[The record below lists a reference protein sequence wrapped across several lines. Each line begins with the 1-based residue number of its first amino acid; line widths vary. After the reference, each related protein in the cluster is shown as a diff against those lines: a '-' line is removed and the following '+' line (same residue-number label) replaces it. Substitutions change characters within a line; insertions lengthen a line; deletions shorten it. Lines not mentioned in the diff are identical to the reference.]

1 MKSKLTILLI
11 AVLVAFSSA
20 PFQAQAATTFSD
32 VKDHWAKNEI
42 KYLSDRNIIGGYP
55 DGTFKPNQPI
65 TRAQASAM
73 MVKALK
79 IPLTT
84 NTTIEFKDVSKKS
97 PYYQILATVNEK
109 GILRGE
115 DGYMRPG
122 QNASRAHMAAIIRR
136 AFDMPL
142 DKQAT
147 YIDVPDTHW
156 AYQDINSI
164 AKQRVA
170 GGFEGK
176 FMPTDSVTRA
186 QFSAFLVRALDDTMK
201 LSKYRSYVSTKGTTV
216 EQDGHSYF
224 INDEYVNS
232 DLRYRVIKEQV
243 TTGKREVLLKSEA
256 VPESDWDSHDPEFL
270 RKSFQLIMYNDE
282 IYIPYWSSGFRVSDE
297 APFRFGVMK
306 MQNNGQNLVKMKE
319 PQGESFRNMF
329 IWNDR
334 IYFTKTRTGATYHV
348 ASRGREYIDEKLALY
363 STAMDGKTD
372 QKKEVDFNTSATFDL
387 QFEFNT
393 EKEAGGENR
402 SVLYD
407 HSTMYYFNKTG
418 VYKYNLLTKQTS
430 KVTNVVAQ
438 EMYVTDTELVVVDRK
453 GKKFTFKK

>member
-1 MKSKLTILLI
+1 MKNKFTLFLMAALLI
-11 AVLVAFSSA
+11 FSA
-20 PFQAQAATTFSD
+20 LPVEAQAATTFTD
-32 VKDHWAKNEI
+32 VNNHWAKNEI

-65 TRAQASAM
+65 TRAQAAAM

-84 NTTIEFKDVSKKS
+84 STTIEFKDVSKKS

-109 GILRGE
+109 GILRGQ
-115 DGYMRPG
+115 DGYMHPG

-186 QFSAFLVRALDDTMK
+186 QFSAFLVRALDDKMK
-201 LSKYRSYVSTKGTTV
+201 LSKYRSYVSTKGKQV
-216 EQDGHSYF
+216 EQDGYSYF
-224 INDEYVNS
+224 ITYTDAAV
-232 DLRYRVIKEQV
+232 VIKEQIA
-243 TTGKREVLLKSEA
+243 TGKREVLLSGKDIPKSPWEY
-256 VPESDWDSHDPEFL
+256 EFPSYL
-270 RKSFQLIMYNDE
+270 GEDFQLVVYNDE
-282 IYIPYWSSGFRVSDE
+282 VYIPYSTGYNDSME
-297 APFRFGVMK
+297 APIDFALMK
-306 MQNNGQNLVKMKE
+306 IEKNNRKLVKME
-319 PQGESFRNMF
+319 QRTDTVFRNMF

-334 IYFTKTRTGATYHV
+334 IYFTNYRKGATVHLV
-348 ASRGREYIDEKLALY
+348 ANKKAGYSEDLLSLY

-372 QKKEVDFNTSATFDL
+372 RKKEYDFNAIATFDRL
-387 QFEFNT
+387 QFSYDPDGGEI
-393 EKEAGGENR
+393 GGENR
-402 SVLYD
+402 SVLFD
-407 HSTMYYFNKTG
+407 HSTVYYFNETG
-418 VYKYNLLTKQTS
+418 VYKYNLLTKKTS
-430 KVTNVVAQ
+430 KFTDVVAQ
-438 EMYVTDTELVVVDRK
+438 EMYVADADLVVVDRK

>member
-1 MKSKLTILLI
+1 MKNKLTVLMMGVLLI
-11 AVLVAFSSA
+11 FSA
-20 PFQAQAATTFSD
+20 TPFQAQATTTFSD
-32 VKDHWAKNEI
+32 VKDHWAKTEI

-73 MVKALK
+73 MIKALK

-84 NTTIEFKDVSKKS
+84 NTSIEFKDVSKKS

-109 GILRGE
+109 GIMRGE

-142 DKQAT
+142 DKQPT

-164 AKQRVA
+164 AKHRVA

-216 EQDGHSYF
+216 EQDGYSYF
-224 INDEYVNS
+224 IDYEDVNGVY
-232 DLRYRVIKEQV
+232 DRAVVIKEQM
-243 TTGKREVLLKSEA
+243 TTGKREVLLSSKDI
-256 VPESDWDSHDPEFL
+256 PESPWDNNSPSYLSEKF
-270 RKSFQLIMYNDE
+270 RLIVYNDE
-282 IYIPYWSSGFRVSDE
+282 VYIPYWSSGFSEAFE
-297 APFRFGVMK
+297 APFGFALMK
-306 MQNNGQNLVKMKE
+306 IEKNERKLVKMKE
-319 PQGESFRNMF
+319 PQSPSFRNMF

-334 IYFTKTRTGATYHV
+334 MYFTENNGGQVNLIADRDIG
-348 ASRGREYIDEKLALY
+348 YIDEKLALY

-372 QKKEVDFNTSATFDL
+372 RKKEVDFNVSATFDL
-387 QFEFNT
+387 DYGSREV
-393 EKEAGGENR
+393 GGENR
-402 SVLYD
+402 SVLFD
-407 HSTMYYFNKTG
+407 HSTVYYFNKAG

-430 KVTNVVAQ
+430 KLTNVVAQ
-438 EMYVTDTELVVVDRK
+438 EMHVTDTELVVVDRK
-453 GKKFTFKK
+453 GKKSTFKK